1 MGFVEKH
8 QKALNKNA
16 QSQFWGGVAS
26 NIGGNIKQR
35 FDDQEKSQAT
45 EQVLGT
51 LNPELANRGLGEAL
65 TQNPQLAEII
75 VGPYI
80 RQQNAMT
87 AMDKEQSLKLAL
99 EDKDFANAQAL
110 EERRYGNQRSAANQE
125 AMLRS
130 RLDKESVDTRTRAGI
145 QEERARAMTKRSIEA
160 QDYGGEEA
168 MIRAKRRGINLDLK
182 TADTKQRI
190 ADLELERAKGTPI
203 PEGEYYRNDISPR
216 EMEQMRKSGRTL
228 EDLNRMSSDR
238 ADQGRAS
245 AYAQQVNETARA
257 NQVREKQKRAEFEW
271 KVKSKE
277 IDQALSQKSVDA
289 RSLSALLATPG
300 GTVAVMKDPELR
312 DRVQKIIPNLFDSL
326 DPDLRSSES
335 GGSPAGAP
343 QGGGGPSPGAFNE
356 ESLSEDYSMALTA
369 AKSKFPQ
376 GSPYRGALSKLV
388 AQYEGAQTI
397 EERASTLKKIQALIQ
412 INENR
417 GGK

>member
-16 QSQFWGGVAS
+16 QNQFWGGVAS
-26 NIGGNIKQR
+26 NIGGNIKQH

-80 RQQNAMT
+80 RQQNAMS
-87 AMDKEQSLKLAL
+87 AMDREQSLKLAL
-99 EDKDFANAQAL
+99 EDKDFANAQAV
-110 EERRYGNQRSAANQE
+110 EQMRYGNDISVKTREAAYRSKLDREQDE
-125 AMLRS
+125 R
-130 RLDKESVDTRTRAGI
+130 RLDNSISE
-145 QEERARAMTKRSIEA
+145 ARMKRSIEA

-168 MIRAKRRGINLDLK
+168 MIRTKRRGIDLNLK

-228 EDLNRMSSDR
+228 EDLDRMSSDR

-245 AYAQQVNETARA
+245 AYAQQVNETARS

-335 GGSPAGAP
+335 GGSSAGAP

-376 GSPYRGALSKLV
+376 GSPYRGALSRLV
-388 AQYEGAQTI
+388 AQYESAQTI